1 MDQAITALDQLTHS
15 FSQRGLPSWEQLPE
29 LELYMD
35 QVISL
40 IHRYIPESVDTKQL
54 TAAMV
59 NNYVKMGAMPP
70 PVKRRYSRS
79 HVAYLLMI
87 CILKQVL
94 PMNSVCD
101 IIRNGLQGRTEEEL
115 YQRFRQIYDET
126 GSDAISMCIAQSQ
139 ADDEDNTFVL
149 FAALRAQA
157 EQSIVTQLLGRDAQE
172 RKDG

>member
-1 MDQAITALDQLTHS
+1 MDQNFTALGELTLS
-15 FSQRGLPSWEQLPE
+15 FSERGLPAWEQLPE

-40 IHRYIPESVDTKQL
+40 VHRYIPESEDTKQL

-101 IIRNGLQGRTEEEL
+101 IIRTGLQGRTEEEL

-126 GSDAISMCIAQSQ
+126 GSDAIRCVCQSG
-139 ADDEDNTFVL
+139 AENGDNTFVL

-157 EQSIVTQLLGRDAQE
+157 EQSIVTQLLSREAQE